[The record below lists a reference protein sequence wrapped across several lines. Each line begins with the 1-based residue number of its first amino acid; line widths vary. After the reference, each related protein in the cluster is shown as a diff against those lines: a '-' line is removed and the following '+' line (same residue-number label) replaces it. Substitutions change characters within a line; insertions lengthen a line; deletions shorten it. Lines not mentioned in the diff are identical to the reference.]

1 MEQNLI
7 SVIMPVYKTE
17 ESHLRKAI
25 ESVINQSY
33 RKLEIVLVDDGSPDQ
48 CGAICDAYAGTDNR
62 IRVIHKKNGGVSSA
76 RNCGLE
82 TVTGDY
88 IFFVD
93 SDDTL
98 KGNAIEV
105 LFAIVQKTN
114 ADIVICSCKHVKE
127 KNDDN
132 AIYDGAYQCLK
143 TVESA
148 EAIKNL
154 SYNIHVFDELE
165 PTAVWGK
172 LYKKSAVQNLR
183 FNEKMN
189 VGEDFVFN
197 YFAICKAKVV
207 TYCNLKLYNYNFV
220 ETSLMNNKIYSPK
233 LMRSFE
239 ELVKFAESQKNSEYF
254 DEVIVRSVNVAFTI
268 YLKTP
273 EKQSIEK
280 NEIEEYI
287 VKYRSS
293 VLTNTKTNLKIRVAL
308 VLSTISFKLVR
319 WVFFKTKKLQMNVS
333 MTRTKYAASALIFIT
348 AL

>member
-293 VLTNTKTNLKIRVAL
+293 VLTNTKINLKIRVAL

-319 WVFFKTKKLQMNVS
+319 WVFFKTKKLQIS
-333 MTRTKYAASALIFIT
+333 
-348 AL
+348 

>member
-48 CGAICDAYAGTDNR
+48 CGAICDTYAETDNR
-62 IRVIHKKNGGVSSA
+62 VRVIHKKNGGVSSA

-319 WVFFKTKKLQMNVS
+319 WVFFKTKKLQIS
-333 MTRTKYAASALIFIT
+333 
-348 AL
+348 

>member
-319 WVFFKTKKLQMNVS
+319 WAFFKTKKLQIS
-333 MTRTKYAASALIFIT
+333 
-348 AL
+348 

>member
-17 ESHLRKAI
+17 ESHLRKAV

-319 WVFFKTKKLQMNVS
+319 WVFFKTKKLQIS
-333 MTRTKYAASALIFIT
+333 
-348 AL
+348 

>member
-254 DEVIVRSVNVAFTI
+254 DEVIVRSVNVALTI

-319 WVFFKTKKLQMNVS
+319 WVFFKTKKLQIS
-333 MTRTKYAASALIFIT
+333 
-348 AL
+348 

>member
-62 IRVIHKKNGGVSSA
+62 IRVIHKKNRGVSSA

-319 WVFFKTKKLQMNVS
+319 WVFFKTKKLQIS
-333 MTRTKYAASALIFIT
+333 
-348 AL
+348 

>member
-220 ETSLMNNKIYSPK
+220 ETGLMNNKIYSPK

-319 WVFFKTKKLQMNVS
+319 WVFFKTKKLQIS
-333 MTRTKYAASALIFIT
+333 
-348 AL
+348 

>member
-319 WVFFKTKKLQMNVS
+319 WVFFKTKKLQIS
-333 MTRTKYAASALIFIT
+333 
-348 AL
+348 

>member
-132 AIYDGAYQCLK
+132 AIYDGANQCLK

-319 WVFFKTKKLQMNVS
+319 WVFFKTKKLQIS
-333 MTRTKYAASALIFIT
+333 
-348 AL
+348 

>member
-132 AIYDGAYQCLK
+132 AIYDGAYQCLE

-319 WVFFKTKKLQMNVS
+319 WVFFKTKKLQIS
-333 MTRTKYAASALIFIT
+333 
-348 AL
+348 

>member
-197 YFAICKAKVV
+197 YFVICKAKVV

-319 WVFFKTKKLQMNVS
+319 WVFFKTKKLQIS
-333 MTRTKYAASALIFIT
+333 
-348 AL
+348 

>member
-172 LYKKSAVQNLR
+172 LYKKAVVENLR
-183 FNEKMN
+183 FNENMN
-189 VGEDFVFN
+189 IGEDFVFN

-319 WVFFKTKKLQMNVS
+319 WVFFKTKKLQIS
-333 MTRTKYAASALIFIT
+333 
-348 AL
+348 